1 VKIFSPRTMLISLTL
16 LLPITAS
23 ATPRVIPSA
32 PIVAAKA
39 YILIDHQSGKVLAA
53 NNEDKKLHPAS
64 LTKMMTSYV
73 IGQELKQGNISLED
87 NVEISENAWAK
98 NFPDSSKMFIEV
110 GTKVKLEKLNRGIII
125 QSGND
130 ACVAV
135 AEHIAGTEQG
145 FAQLMNDW
153 ATQLGMN
160 SSHFVN
166 SHGLSVDNHYT
177 TARDM
182 ATLSQ
187 ALIRDVPNEYA
198 IYSEKSFKYNNI
210 TQYNRNALLWD
221 ASLNVD
227 GIKTGHTSDAG
238 YSLVSSATKNGMRLI
253 AVVMGTKSDEARKSE
268 SKKLLNWGFRFFETV
283 EPYPVGHAFVS
294 QQVWMGTTDKVS
306 LGINETNSI
315 TIPRGLAPSLKAS
328 YELDKELEA
337 PIQKGDV
344 VGKVSYL
351 LEDEVVAE
359 FPLVTLNDVDE
370 GGWFSKL
377 IDYFKR
383 MFMSWFS

>member
-1 VKIFSPRTMLISLTL
+1 M
-16 LLPITAS
+16 LLPSLAS
-23 ATPRVIPSA
+23 AAPRVVPSA
-32 PIVAAKA
+32 PVVAAKA
-39 YILIDHQSGKVLAA
+39 FILIDHQSGKVLSA

-73 IGQELKQGNISLED
+73 IGQELKQGNISLNDE
-87 NVEISENAWAK
+87 VEITENAWAK

-110 GTKVKLEKLNRGIII
+110 GTKVQLSKLNRGIII

-166 SHGLSVDNHYT
+166 SHGLSVSDHYT
-177 TARDM
+177 TARDI

-187 ALIRDVPNEYA
+187 ALIRDVPDEYA
-198 IYSEKSFKYNNI
+198 IYSEKSFEYNNI

-221 ASLNVD
+221 QSLNVD

-253 AVVMGTKSDEARKSE
+253 AVVMGAKSDEARKSE
-268 SKKLLNWGFRFFETV
+268 SKKLLNWGFRFFETL
-283 EPYPVGHAFVS
+283 EPFPAGHAFVS
-294 QQVWMGTTDKVS
+294 QQIWMGKVDKVS
-306 LGINETNSI
+306 LGINESHNV
-315 TIPRGLAPSLKAS
+315 TIPRGLASSLKAH
-328 YELDKELEA
+328 YNLDKELEA
-337 PIQKGDV
+337 PITKGEV
-344 VGKVSYL
+344 VGTVKYL
-351 LEDEVVAE
+351 LEEEVVAE
-359 FPLVTLNDVDE
+359 FPLVTLNSVEE

-383 MFMSWFS
+383 IFLSWFS